1 MIDQPENVQHFQSNL
16 NQSANQANDP
26 ELYPTMKKVIQQSK
40 EKVLFDQ
47 KKEDEVEKIEGE
59 EKESMIKPGSLS
71 IKKKADYKRVNEE
84 FKNIFNKENSNIND
98 LRRNLIHIIMVAS
111 VVNCIAWEFD
121 CLFLNACY
129 GENIEMVRWISA
141 LLFPFIIISI
151 LFLYLLYVT
160 INYLRQTPIKIC
172 SVIYGIISVLFV
184 ALGVTTLV
192 IGGKYNEDKAS
203 SDIKKLTKNEFEYYG
218 ENEIDAS
225 KNLKYYFQ
233 YKMIFTGVLD
243 LVIGFFGIIVVC
255 LSVAFNSLL
264 TQTTFD
270 WRPPLRSHVRMSR
283 ILKAIELVAQ
293 NTENYIRVFRAENP
307 NYQLDEFENKDENR
321 FGRVRNMIGDSLDI
335 SKDKKSISNKENN
348 IDNNNI
354 NNINNNDDEDE
365 FLPKAQPRRKRVN
378 ISDKFSEKNKKSA
391 HDTINNKNKNGIKIE
406 ENKEEDKK
414 EEEKKEEVKKEEEKK
429 DEEDNKEE
437 L

>member
-40 EKVLFDQ
+40 EKVLFDH
-47 KKEDEVEKIEGE
+47 KKEDEVEKLEEEEEGKE
-59 EKESMIKPGSLS
+59 KEKESMIKSGSLS

-151 LFLYLLYVT
+151 FFLYLLYVT
-160 INYLRQTPIKIC
+160 INYLRQTAIKIC
-172 SVIYGIISVLFV
+172 SVIYGIISILFLV
-184 ALGVTTLV
+184 LGVVTLV

-218 ENEIDAS
+218 ENLNDAS

-243 LVIGFFGIIVVC
+243 LVIGLFGCIVVC
-255 LSVAFNSLL
+255 VSVAFNSLL

-348 IDNNNI
+348 IDNNI

-378 ISDKFSEKNKKSA
+378 ISDKISEENKKSA
-391 HDTINNKNKNGIKIE
+391 QDKSINKNKNGIKE
-406 ENKEEDKK
+406 EIKEEDKKEEDKK
-414 EEEKKEEVKKEEEKK
+414 EEEEKK
-429 DEEDNKEE
+429 DEDNKEE

>member
-1 MIDQPENVQHFQSNL
+1 MIDNQPENIQHFQSNL
-16 NQSANQANDP
+16 NQSSNQANDP

-47 KKEDEVEKIEGE
+47 NKEDEIQGE
-59 EKESMIKPGSLS
+59 EKESMIKSGSLS
-71 IKKKADYKRVNEE
+71 IKKKADYNRVNEE

-111 VVNCIAWEFD
+111 VVNCIAWELD

-141 LLFPFIIISI
+141 LLFPFINVSI
-151 LFLYLLYVT
+151 CFLYSLYVT
-160 INYLRQTPIKIC
+160 INYRRQTPIRIC
-172 SVIYGIISVLFV
+172 SILYGIISILFV
-184 ALGVTTLV
+184 VLGIITLV

-203 SDIKKLTKNEFEYYG
+203 SDIKKLTKYELEYYG
-218 ENEIDAS
+218 NDNDNKYSESRAKSE
-225 KNLKYYFQ
+225 LKKLFQ

-243 LVIGFFGIIVVC
+243 LVIGILGLIVVC

-264 TQTTFD
+264 SQTTFD

-293 NTENYIRVFRAENP
+293 NTENYIRIFRAENP
-307 NYQLDEFENKDENR
+307 SYQLDEFENKDENR
-321 FGRVRNMIGDSLDI
+321 IGRVRNMIGDSLDL
-335 SKDKKSISNKENN
+335 SKDKKSISNKE
-348 IDNNNI
+348 NNNI

-365 FLPKAQPRRKRVN
+365 FLPKAKPRKKRVN
-378 ISDKFSEKNKKSA
+378 ISDKISEENKKST
-391 HDTINNKNKNGIKIE
+391 HDKINNINNNGKNKE

-414 EEEKKEEVKKEEEKK
+414 EEEEKKEEDKK